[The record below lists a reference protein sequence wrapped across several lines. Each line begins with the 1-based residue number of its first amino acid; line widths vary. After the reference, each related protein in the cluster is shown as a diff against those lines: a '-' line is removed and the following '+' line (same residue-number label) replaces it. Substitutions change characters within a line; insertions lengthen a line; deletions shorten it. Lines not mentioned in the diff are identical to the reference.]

1 MDKLGHILLTG
12 ATGYVGGRLL
22 PLLVADGWRVRCL
35 ARHPE
40 HLSPRVPAGVEV
52 EPGDLLDAASLGAAM
67 QGVKAAFY
75 LVHSMGATGDFET
88 QDRLAAEN
96 FAAAARA
103 AGVRRIVYLGGLGE
117 DEPDLSAHL
126 RSRHEVGARLRA
138 YGVPV
143 IEFRASIIIGSGSLS
158 FEMIRALVERLPVM
172 VTPRWVRVTAQP
184 IAIGDV
190 LAYLRAALTI
200 ETGHH
205 SLTVEVG
212 GPDQVSYGE
221 LMREYARQRGLR
233 RWMIPVPL
241 LTPRLSSLWL
251 GLVTPLYARVGR
263 KLVDSLRHP
272 TVVRDDSAQRLFHI
286 RPIGLGEA
294 IARALRNEDS
304 SFAQTRWSDALS
316 AATGAPR
323 HWGGTRLGN
332 RLVDSRSTAVAT
344 SPAQVFAAVERIG
357 GAAGWHYANWLWT
370 WRGWLDLLMGGVG
383 MRRGRRDPERLRVGD
398 TLDCWRVESSQPNQ
412 RLRLAAEMKLPGRAW
427 LEFEVQP
434 EGNGTR
440 LRQTATFDP
449 LGLWGLAYWYGVWPL
464 HQIVFAGMLRGLARA
479 AEKAFSK
486 STIRSDRKDR
496 TAKSKPMGR
505 PLLALT
511 GWVLLC
517 FGAASL
523 GGLFGPGEWYGA
535 LKKPAW
541 NPPGWVFGPVWTAL
555 YTMMAAAAW
564 LVWRQGGWA
573 KQRQPLLIFVAQL
586 ALNALWTP
594 LFFGLHRPGMA
605 FAEIVLLGLAIATTL
620 TAFRPVSR
628 IAAWLLA
635 PYLAWVSFAAA
646 LNFTLWRLNP

>member
-1 MDKLGHILLTG
+1 MNHPGHILLTG

-35 ARHPE
+35 ARRPD
-40 HLSPRVPAGVEV
+40 HLSSRVPAGVEV
-52 EPGDLLDAASLGAAM
+52 VQGDLLDAASLSAAM
-67 QGVKAAFY
+67 KGVDAAFY

-103 AGVRRIVYLGGLGE
+103 AGVQRIIYLGGLGE

-126 RSRHEVGARLRA
+126 RSRHEVGERLRA
-138 YGVPV
+138 HEVPV

-190 LAYLRAALTI
+190 LSYLRAAL
-200 ETGHH
+200 
-205 SLTVEVG
+205 SLKLEGSVIVEIG

-221 LMREYARQRGLR
+221 LMRDYARQRGLR
-233 RWMIPVPL
+233 RLMIPVPL

-272 TVVRDDSAQRLFHI
+272 TVVRDNSAQRLFAI
-286 RPIGLGEA
+286 RPVGVGEA

-316 AATGAPR
+316 AATNTPR

-332 RLVDSRSTAVAT
+332 RLVDSRSVQVAL
-344 SPAQVFAAVERIG
+344 SPTQVFASVERIG
-357 GAAGWHYANWLWT
+357 GAAGWPYANWLWT
-370 WRGWLDLLMGGVG
+370 LRGWLDLLMGGVG
-383 MRRGRRDPERLRVGD
+383 MRRGRRHPERLRVGD
-398 TLDCWRVESSQPNQ
+398 TLDCWRVEAIQPDQ

-434 EGNGTR
+434 DGDGAR

-464 HQIVFAGMLRGLARA
+464 HQLVFAGMLRALAQA
-479 AEKAFSK
+479 AGS
-486 STIRSDRKDR
+486 RD
-496 TAKSKPMGR
+496 AK
-505 PLLALT
+505 
-511 GWVLLC
+511 
-517 FGAASL
+517 
-523 GGLFGPGEWYGA
+523 
-535 LKKPAW
+535 
-541 NPPGWVFGPVWTAL
+541 
-555 YTMMAAAAW
+555 
-564 LVWRQGGWA
+564 
-573 KQRQPLLIFVAQL
+573 
-586 ALNALWTP
+586 
-594 LFFGLHRPGMA
+594 
-605 FAEIVLLGLAIATTL
+605 
-620 TAFRPVSR
+620 
-628 IAAWLLA
+628 
-635 PYLAWVSFAAA
+635 
-646 LNFTLWRLNP
+646 